1 MPFRSRHLQARDA
14 EAVRRPHGE
23 DESLA
28 RGDVPIQA
36 RRRYEAGRRDGAQ
49 QSRRRVRGE
58 RRLRERLEGVSRG
71 AASRSHQSVHSEK
84 LQPPGRVHDAR
95 EERSARAG
103 NARGHDDRRAAA
115 EPQSA
120 ARRSADAAGRH
131 AHAGAAD
138 PVRSDRHRR
147 YRTSTTGRLAMK
159 RFATILALLAI
170 AVSAFAG
177 VMEVKLK
184 LPVKPKLK
192 ITGDERIAIAP
203 FIIASKGEKKSD
215 RAAKVDVQS
224 EFNRYL
230 RKQLNK
236 STKLK
241 IVDVPQTRLP
251 GTDMKSLEGA
261 RDYWKDLGAR
271 TGADFIVTGIV
282 DFDINDK
289 SGYRTEE
296 YTSPADGRT
305 FYRQVLVESTGFV
318 FDIDLAVF
326 NADTGEMVLEE
337 NFRDF
342 KEFDQRNYD
351 EILGLFENLR
361 ALETQLVGIFVSQ
374 ETSAARY
381 MFTE

>member
-1 MPFRSRHLQARDA
+1 
-14 EAVRRPHGE
+14 
-23 DESLA
+23 
-28 RGDVPIQA
+28 
-36 RRRYEAGRRDGAQ
+36 
-49 QSRRRVRGE
+49 
-58 RRLRERLEGVSRG
+58 
-71 AASRSHQSVHSEK
+71 
-84 LQPPGRVHDAR
+84 
-95 EERSARAG
+95 
-103 NARGHDDRRAAA
+103 
-115 EPQSA
+115 
-120 ARRSADAAGRH
+120 
-131 AHAGAAD
+131 
-138 PVRSDRHRR
+138 
-147 YRTSTTGRLAMK
+147 MK